1 LGVSNQQNSHD
12 PAPEVCLQATA
23 ALPDEHAAAW
33 LGFMA
38 THAEIVRALEAGL
51 ASGFGLSVSALEVLA
66 RVARADGGRT
76 RINDLKQ
83 GMLLSISRVSRIVV
97 ALEDRG
103 LMKRTSCPSDSRG
116 VLAEITDHGRELAR
130 RALEWHSAEIQN
142 RFFAALK
149 DDQIAELGSIWRD
162 IAAHNSP
169 EHTEPPVAMA
179 VAAMTDGAGRHES

>member
-1 LGVSNQQNSHD
+1 VSSPQNSRD
-12 PAPEVCLQATA
+12 SAPEVCLEATA
-23 ALPDEHAAAW
+23 ALPVEHTAAW

-38 THAEIVRALEAGL
+38 THAEIVRVLETGL
-51 ASGFGLSVSALEVLA
+51 TSGFGLSVSALEVLA
-66 RVARADGGRT
+66 RVARADGGQM

-103 LMKRTSCPSDSRG
+103 LMKRSSCPSDSRG
-116 VLAEITDHGRELAR
+116 VLAEITEHGRELAR

-142 RFFAALK
+142 RFFAALE

-169 EHTEPPVAMA
+169 ERTQAPVTIPVAA
-179 VAAMTDGAGRHES
+179 TTD